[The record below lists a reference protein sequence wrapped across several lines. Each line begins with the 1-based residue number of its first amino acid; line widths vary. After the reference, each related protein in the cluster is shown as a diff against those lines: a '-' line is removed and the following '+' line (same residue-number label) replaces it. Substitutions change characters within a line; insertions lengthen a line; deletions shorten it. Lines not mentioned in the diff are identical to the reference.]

1 MKIAILLKSGY
12 CTDEADRALQTA
24 GDMLSQGHAVSLYL
38 LQEAVRFC
46 SPRTECSTT
55 AKLHDLI
62 AKDLN
67 VYALARDAELRGIH
81 VSADSLAVASG
92 SYESLVDL
100 VTSSD
105 QVVGIL

>member
-1 MKIAILLKSGY
+1 MKIAILLKSGP

-24 GDMLSQGHAVSLYL
+24 ADMLAQGHSVSLYL

-46 SPRTECSTT
+46 TPAMKCARPMDLQKLIGRNLEVHVLT
-55 AKLHDLI
+55 AD
-62 AKDLN
+62 
-67 VYALARDAELRGIH
+67 ARMRSIDTP
-81 VSADSLAVASG
+81 SAGRKISDG

-100 VTSSD
+100 MDSCD